1 MWCLE
6 KWYIFLLFHKKV
18 FPHYDFEDC
27 GCANLV
33 PTPHLTT
40 HVKIKL
46 TDSLSLSLSLFL
58 SLDVQSVYFG
68 WLLAPQLFLGGFE
81 KV

>member
-1 MWCLE
+1 MFRKIIYLSC
-6 KWYIFLLFHKKV
+6 YFIKKV

-33 PTPHLTT
+33 PTPHLPNPCENKAY
-40 HVKIKL
+40 KI
-46 TDSLSLSLSLFL
+46 LSLSL

-68 WLLAPQLFLGGFE
+68 WLPAPQLFLGGFE